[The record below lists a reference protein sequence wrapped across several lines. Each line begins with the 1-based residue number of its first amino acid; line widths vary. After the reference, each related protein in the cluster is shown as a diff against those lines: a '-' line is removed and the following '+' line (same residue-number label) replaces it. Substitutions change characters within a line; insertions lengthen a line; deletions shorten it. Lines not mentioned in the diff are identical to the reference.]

1 MPDTVPD
8 AAPGAAPGA
17 AQPALQDLDPCTQE
31 ALCHIRY
38 LSQQIGGRGSCT
50 RQEREASDYV
60 INQMNGL
67 GLQAVKSEPFQA
79 VPSTYWPYG
88 LSFATACLG
97 SALIVGL
104 GGQDVL
110 ILAAILNLLGV
121 WGMLAETEFAPSW
134 TRWFLPRAASQNA
147 SGRLAPSGPVER
159 RVVLCAHVD
168 THRTP
173 LFYSSNAW
181 YALFTLLVA
190 LGFLSMLGG
199 SILYGLAAWQGWG
212 WVRLAAALIL
222 LAQAFAAT
230 LCIQAD
236 LTPYTPGANDNA
248 SGVGAALALAQRLR
262 AEPLTRTEIHLAIT
276 GCEEVGDWGIAAYL
290 DAHAADLGPD
300 TLYIILD
307 EIGLGSAKYLTRDGL
322 LRKRATHPRALGL
335 ARRVKASNPG
345 LRLLEGPG
353 LAYTDA
359 LAVTRRGLMALT
371 LCAVPEPGAAAKSHW
386 HQMSDTLEN
395 LDPAD
400 LANSIQA
407 AWALLQAFDS
417 PAEGGEL

>member
-1 MPDTVPD
+1 MPD
-8 AAPGAAPGA
+8 AA
-17 AQPALQDLDPCTQE
+17 QLISQDLDPCTQE

-38 LSQQIGGRGSCT
+38 LSRQIGGRGSCT

-60 INQMNGL
+60 LNQMNGL
-67 GLQAVKSEPFQA
+67 GLQEVKSEPFQA
-79 VPSTYWPYG
+79 VPSTYWAYG
-88 LSFATACLG
+88 LSFAAACLG

-121 WGMLAETEFAPSW
+121 WGMLAETEFASSW

-147 SGRLAPSGPVER
+147 RGLLSPSGPVER

-173 LFYSSNAW
+173 LFYTSTLW
-181 YALFTLLVA
+181 YSLFTLLVA
-190 LGFLSMLGG
+190 LGFMSMLAGG
-199 SILYGLAAWQGWG
+199 VLYGLAAWQSWG
-212 WVRLAAALIL
+212 WIRLAAALIL
-222 LAQAFAAT
+222 LVQAFAVA

-262 AEPLTRTEIHLAIT
+262 DEPLARTEVHLAIT

-290 DAHAADLGPD
+290 DAHAAALGPD
-300 TLYIILD
+300 TLYMVLD
-307 EIGLGSAKYLTRDGL
+307 EIGLGNATYLTRDGL
-322 LRKRATHPRALGL
+322 LRKRATHPRALAL
-335 ARRVKASNPG
+335 ARQVRQANPH
-345 LRLLEGPG
+345 LRLVEGPG

-359 LAVTRRGLMALT
+359 LPITQRGLMALT
-371 LCAVPEPGAAAKSHW
+371 LCAVPEPGAGIESHW

-395 LDPAD
+395 LSPAD

-407 AWALLQAFDS
+407 AWALLRAFDAPPES
-417 PAEGGEL
+417 GG